1 MSKSNPINES
11 QLDITTIILA
21 GGQSSRMGQDKALLL
36 VQGQPLLQK
45 ICSLAQDCSSEVY
58 LVTSRSDKYQDI
70 VPGGCNFIAETNS
83 QGPLVAFARG
93 LAQVETEW
101 VLLLACDLP
110 KLEAA
115 TVKQW
120 LKYLTD
126 VPQEAIALLP
136 KTAQSWEPLAGFYR
150 RNCLSLLNQFIAQGG
165 RAFQEWLSL
174 HPVAELPLTEQQV
187 LFNCN
192 TPADLAQL

>member
-1 MSKSNPINES
+1 MDAVKPT
-11 QLDITTIILA
+11 ITAIILA
-21 GGQSSRMGQDKALLL
+21 GGQSSRMGRDKALIS

-45 ICSLAQDCSSEVY
+45 ICLLAQNCTSKVY
-58 LVTSRSDKYQDI
+58 LVTPWSDKYQDI
-70 VPGGCNFIAETNS
+70 IPDGCKFIAETKS
-83 QGPLVAFARG
+83 QGPLVAFAQG

-110 KLEAA
+110 KLEAS

-120 LKYLTD
+120 LEYLAD

-165 RAFQEWLSL
+165 RAFQDWLSL
-174 HPVAELPLTEQQV
+174 HPVAELPLIDRQV

-192 TPADLAQL
+192 TPADLGRL